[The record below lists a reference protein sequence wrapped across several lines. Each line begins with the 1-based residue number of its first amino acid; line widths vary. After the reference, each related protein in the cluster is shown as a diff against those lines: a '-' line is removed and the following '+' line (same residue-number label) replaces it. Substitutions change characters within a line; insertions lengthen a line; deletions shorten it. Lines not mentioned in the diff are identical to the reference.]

1 MTADI
6 DLDPN
11 LPGRKVFDRAVIASE
26 TNDARDP
33 FGPPLFDGTPFTG
46 VFDGNRHTISHMT
59 ITGKSYLALFGRL
72 VHGAEVFNLGLEAV
86 DVNGT
91 GHSIGGLVGSNGQWD
106 SGGGIL
112 TNCYS
117 TGSIIGERLVGGLVG
132 HNSLGGN
139 ITNCYS
145 TGSVSGDY
153 SVGGLVGGGGDLGR
167 ITSSFWDVETSKL
180 LRSAGGIGKT
190 TAEMKVAA
198 TFLDAGWDF
207 VDETT
212 NGTEDI
218 WWILEGQDY
227 PRLWWEL
234 IPQN

>member
-1 MTADI
+1 M
-6 DLDPN
+6 
-11 LPGRKVFDRAVIASE
+11 
-26 TNDARDP
+26 
-33 FGPPLFDGTPFTG
+33 
-46 VFDGNRHTISHMT
+46 
-59 ITGKSYLALFGRL
+59 
-72 VHGAEVFNLGLEAV
+72 
-86 DVNGT
+86 
-91 GHSIGGLVGSNGQWD
+91 
-106 SGGGIL
+106 
-112 TNCYS
+112 
-117 TGSIIGERLVGGLVG
+117 
-132 HNSLGGN
+132 
-139 ITNCYS
+139 
-145 TGSVSGDY
+145 
-153 SVGGLVGGGGDLGR
+153 GR